1 MSSSSSSR
9 FGAPESV
16 DLRYNGKVCSCGQK
30 TLIKIVE
37 SEVKPSRG
45 RLYFVCPAATCGFQG
60 WCIPYAINGN
70 PTATTTSRAGDGFEQ
85 MVVAIKTRVEVVEAK
100 QEMVKQMV
108 VGCLFVFFISVAILV
123 CKL

>member
-9 FGAPESV
+9 FGAPKSV

-30 TLIKIVE
+30 PLIKIVE

-45 RLYFVCPAATCGFQG
+45 RLYFVCPASTCGFQG
-60 WCIPYAINGN
+60 WCIPYAINGI
-70 PTATTTSRAGDGFEQ
+70 PTATTTSKAVDGFEQ

-108 VGCLFVFFISVAILV
+108 VRCLFLFFYFSCHSCL
-123 CKL
+123 